1 MFKKLY
7 KIALFIT
14 FFTLMLSLW
23 SRAEVINEIDIEGN
37 QRISSES
44 IKMFAGVSISDDL
57 TENNLNEI
65 LKKLYD
71 TSFFDLV
78 SVKILNNTLVIK
90 VTENPIIQN
99 ITFEGIKSSK
109 IIEDL
114 KKNVLLKSRSSFNEV
129 LLDKDKKLIRNYL
142 KDKGYYFS
150 QIDISKEELGDNKI
164 NLFYSISLGEKAKI
178 KKISFLGNKIFKDKK
193 LKGVILSEEYKP
205 WKFLSG
211 KKYLNESIIKFD
223 EKLLKN
229 FYLNKGYYDVV
240 VNSSFAKI
248 TNDQSFELIFNIE
261 ANPKIFFGEL
271 KLEIPNDF
279 SNSNYEQVEKFFKKL
294 ENEPYSINR
303 IEDIVEKIETIT
315 INEQYEAIKASI
327 NESIVSNII
336 NINFKIEET

>member
-1 MFKKLY
+1 MNTKIKNEIEHLIKKINMFKKLY

-23 SRAEVINEIDIEGN
+23 SKEVINEIDIEGN

-178 KKISFLGNKIFKDKK
+178 KKISFVGNKIFKDKK
-193 LKGVILSEEYKP
+193 LKGVILSEYNMK
-205 WKFLSG
+205 LDR
-211 KKYLNESIIKFD
+211 KKYLNESPM
-223 EKLLKN
+223 N
-229 FYLNKGYYDVV
+229 F
-240 VNSSFAKI
+240 
-248 TNDQSFELIFNIE
+248 
-261 ANPKIFFGEL
+261 
-271 KLEIPNDF
+271 
-279 SNSNYEQVEKFFKKL
+279 
-294 ENEPYSINR
+294 
-303 IEDIVEKIETIT
+303 EKIRNLFT
-315 INEQYEAIKASI
+315 
-327 NESIVSNII
+327 
-336 NINFKIEET
+336 